1 MQKYS
6 IQASCCPLFIKWG
19 QEAVRSGY
27 FNMKPLRTFQSCM
40 SKLMKNSI
48 AYYAKL
54 FHKDIRIS
62 DLSIARVSYFLFIQN
77 IQHLLQ
83 DEYLMEDDSNYAYN
97 GNSNSFADPNT
108 STCWKN
114 AEKHMNTILDLHD
127 IRDRANIYLCPI
139 VLFIDGSHCDRNGR
153 LQAEHVLCLIGHINM
168 EKRTK
173 PRACIFGIIT
183 K

>member
-1 MQKYS
+1 MS
-6 IQASCCPLFIKWG
+6 TS
-19 QEAVRSGY
+19 
-27 FNMKPLRTFQSCM
+27 MKS
-40 SKLMKNSI
+40 SI
-48 AYYAKL
+48 AYHAKL
-54 FHKDIRIS
+54 YQKDIRIS
-62 DLSIARVSYFLFIQN
+62 DHSITRVFYSSFIQN
-77 IQHLLQ
+77 IQHLVQ

-127 IRDRANIYLCPI
+127 IRDRSNHYLCPI

-153 LQAEHVLCLIGHINM
+153 LQAEPVLRSIGNINM

-173 PRACIFGIIT
+173 PRAWFLGLLPNKMLSLAERRLGSQGYGLRT
-183 K
+183 DLLNFYHSA